1 MELYLQMRMKLR
13 KVHRA
18 LGFDQKA
25 RMKEYIDEKKELRKQ
40 PKNDFD
46 IRYST
51 KAFIQRPWKDPGGQ
65 RKVYKTGEK
74 QGLSYF
80 DEKGSGWQ

>member
-1 MELYLQMRMKLR
+1 MRMKLR

-51 KAFIQRPWKDPGGQ
+51 KAFIQRP
-65 RKVYKTGEK
+65 
-74 QGLSYF
+74 
-80 DEKGSGWQ
+80 